1 MKRLL
6 FSVFALALGSF
17 VFMSCDDDKIGDEG
31 KDGEKYMTL
40 TEQQQ
45 AIQASLEGVA
55 NAIEFTELS
64 QAAAVVGE
72 VVGKKWS
79 YMSLMPILSDTTLM
93 KDTAFISKIS
103 YAISLINGDFDVFDG
118 MTIDLSPLFME
129 VDMQVVDSVIYG
141 DTVAAVVINRFKSDV
156 DHLLINV
163 AIDDHD
169 VSLKAKVV
177 QGTTTLNYYNADR
190 ELSSHVALPE
200 LVEVTLTLDGSVLA
214 SVKGDFDSDYTISFT
229 DNGSDDES
237 FVVDGTRMSASVS
250 VKAVGYD
257 LGGSLNYNETTGF
270 TCNLSAK
277 YGNTELL
284 SIGGK
289 LDAVFK
295 DVDFTDSIAMLVW
308 VQNPEMLKSV
318 SGNASLGGGQIE
330 IKGSLENPFKDEA
343 LAKYMRS
350 LMAGTI
356 LTDDQFEDMV
366 AKFNELFKV
375 GVYFKGYEKPQAV
388 MKVKYIKDQK
398 ANADK
403 DDDEESSIID
413 AVGDL
418 VKEVSSYLVMEV
430 RDEKGKTYEVSVE
443 DYFKGVDINQFKQVI
458 MDKVLKVVGPL
469 MAQFDMDEED
479 ED

>member
-1 MKRLL
+1 MKRLF

-93 KDTAFISKIS
+93 KDTAFVQKIS
-103 YAISLINGDFDVFDG
+103 YAFSLINGDFDVFDG
-118 MTIDLSPLFME
+118 MTIDLSPLYME
-129 VDMQVVDSVIYG
+129 ADIQVVDSVIYG

-156 DHLLINV
+156 DHLLLNV

-169 VSLKAKVV
+169 VSLLAKVV
-177 QGTTTLNYYNADR
+177 PGETTLDYFNAER

-200 LVEVTLTLDGSVLA
+200 LVEVSITLDGKVLA
-214 SVKGDFDSDYTISFT
+214 SVKGEFDSDYTISYT
-229 DNGSDDES
+229 DDGSEEGIFDIEGS
-237 FVVDGTRMSASVS
+237 RMSASAS
-250 VKAVGYD
+250 LKAVGYD
-257 LGGSLNYNETTGF
+257 LSGSLNYNESTGF

-295 DVDFTDSIAMLVW
+295 DVDFTDSIAMLLW
-308 VQNPEMLKSV
+308 VQDPEMLKSI

-350 LMAGTI
+350 LMAGTT
-356 LTDDQFEDMV
+356 LSDEQFEDMV

-375 GVYFKGYEKPQAV
+375 GVYFKGYNNPQAV
-388 MKVKYIKDQK
+388 MKVKYVKNQK

-403 DDDEESSIID
+403 DDDEATGIVD
-413 AVGDL
+413 KVGDL
-418 VKEVSSYLVMEV
+418 VEEVSAYLVMEV
-430 RDEKGKTYEVSVE
+430 RDENGKAYEVSVE

-458 MDKVLKVVGPL
+458 MDKVLKVIGPL
-469 MAQFDMDEED
+469 MAQFDMDEDD

>member
-1 MKRLL
+1 
-6 FSVFALALGSF
+6 
-17 VFMSCDDDKIGDEG
+17 
-31 KDGEKYMTL
+31 
-40 TEQQQ
+40 
-45 AIQASLEGVA
+45 
-55 NAIEFTELS
+55 
-64 QAAAVVGE
+64 
-72 VVGKKWS
+72 
-79 YMSLMPILSDTTLM
+79 
-93 KDTAFISKIS
+93 
-103 YAISLINGDFDVFDG
+103 
-118 MTIDLSPLFME
+118 
-129 VDMQVVDSVIYG
+129 
-141 DTVAAVVINRFKSDV
+141 
-156 DHLLINV
+156 
-163 AIDDHD
+163 
-169 VSLKAKVV
+169 
-177 QGTTTLNYYNADR
+177 
-190 ELSSHVALPE
+190 
-200 LVEVTLTLDGSVLA
+200 
-214 SVKGDFDSDYTISFT
+214 
-229 DNGSDDES
+229 
-237 FVVDGTRMSASVS
+237 MSASVS

-469 MAQFDMDEED
+469 MAQFDMDEEE